1 MNSRINSKLPVL
13 LIDDDQIVLDIH
25 VTALRSEGV
34 RNILTLTDSR
44 KAMQFLEENPVSIIL
59 LDLMMPHVTGMELL
73 PLLIREYPHIPVIVM
88 TSNDD
93 IETAVSCIK
102 AGAVDFLTKPV
113 EMERLLLS
121 VENALRA
128 NELSRENSSLRDY
141 LLYDCL
147 EHPAAFDDIITMSK
161 KMRAIFKYIE
171 VIAKSDQ
178 PILVTGETGVG
189 KELIAKA
196 IGALSGRKGAFV
208 TVNAAG
214 LDDNMFSDTLFGHKK
229 GAFTGAD
236 QARDGLVCAAAG
248 GTLFLDVIGDLNE
261 TSQIKLLRLLQEQE
275 FYPVGSDVLKKT
287 DARLI
292 VATNHDLPGLIAEN
306 KFRRDLYYRLCAHHI
321 QIPPLRERREDIP
334 ALLDHFLEKASKS
347 LKKPKP
353 ALSREVTALLSTYFF
368 EGNVRELNAMVY
380 DAVAR
385 QSGGLLTLDC
395 FTGLAEN
402 TGSPSQTELR
412 VPSKEVD
419 DVLYGF
425 FGRFPTL
432 KEMEDYLTSSAMNL
446 TSGNQRS
453 AALLLG
459 IARQTLSKRLG
470 NAE

>member
-1 MNSRINSKLPVL
+1 MNSKINSQLPLL
-13 LIDDDQIVLDIH
+13 LIDDDPVVLEIQ
-25 VTALRSEGV
+25 VTALESEGITNV
-34 RNILTLTDSR
+34 LTLTDSR
-44 KAMQFLEENPVSIIL
+44 KTVRFLEENPVSIIM
-59 LDLMMPHVTGMELL
+59 LDLMMPHVSGLDLL
-73 PLLIREYPHIPVIVM
+73 PILLRDFPNIPIIVT
-88 TSNDD
+88 TSSDD

-102 AGAVDFLTKPV
+102 AGAVDYITKPV
-113 EMERLLLS
+113 EIERLLLS
-121 VENALRA
+121 VANALHI
-128 NELSRENSSLRDY
+128 NELSKENRILREY
-141 LLYDCL
+141 LLNDRL
-147 EHPAAFDDIITMSK
+147 EHPAAFDAIITNSK

-189 KELIAKA
+189 KELIARA
-196 IGALSGRKGAFV
+196 IGELSGRKGAFV

-236 QARDGLVCAAAG
+236 QPRDGLICSAVG
-248 GTLFLDVIGDLNE
+248 GNLFLDEIGDLNE
-261 TSQIKLLRLLQEQE
+261 TSQIKLLRLIQEQE

-292 VATNHDLPGLIAEN
+292 VATNHDLSTLIASN
-306 KFRRDLYYRLCAHHI
+306 KFRKDLYYRLCAHHI

-334 ALLDHFLEKASKS
+334 ALLDYFLEKASKS
-347 LKKPKP
+347 LNKTKPMP
-353 ALSREVTALLSTYFF
+353 SREVTALLSTYHY
-368 EGNVRELNAMVY
+368 EGNVRELHAMVF

-385 QSGGLLTLDC
+385 YTTGLLTLDC
-395 FTGLAEN
+395 FVSLSGNEYNITNSALLLPG
-402 TGSPSQTELR
+402 
-412 VPSKEVD
+412 KEVD
-419 DVLYGF
+419 EALYGF

-470 NAE
+470 LPV